1 MAVIKFAPMAAQV
14 CASPTDA
21 ATIDLGAAISGR
33 SQFRLHIANGETM
46 GFTIQNTTQ
55 WEESYG
61 VLTHNTTDTLT
72 RTVLRNHLG
81 TTDRINFVGAATVV
95 SHPPSSKVIVLDTA
109 GDAALAGDL
118 AVTGNITAADGT
130 TGDEVVNF
138 SQFAQSKAGDGYVTL
153 PGNIRMQ
160 WGTESVTLSGNSA
173 TISFPSTFSSFYTL
187 VVSNGSASTSQN
199 DVTITGQN
207 GTEFIVYVPDQATGS
222 FVVNWIAIGAV

>member
-1 MAVIKFAPMAAQV
+1 MIGNLILET
-14 CASPTDA
+14 CASPSNS
-21 ATIDLGAAISGR
+21 ATINLAGAVAGR
-33 SQFRLHIANGETM
+33 STFRSQLANGSTV
-46 GFTIQNTTQ
+46 GYCLSNSTQ
-55 WEESYG
+55 WEVG
-61 VLTHNTTDTLT
+61 LGTLTHATPDTLART
-72 RTVLRNHLG
+72 TVLSNHLG
-81 TTDRINFVGAATVV
+81 TTDRVVFVGSAY
-95 SHPPSSKVIVLDTA
+95 VINHIPAEKAVYLNSA
-109 GDAALAGDL
+109 GNLEIANDV